1 MKADILIERATLNEL
16 PRLSQLFDGYRQFYR
31 MTSDI
36 SGARDFLAAR
46 LRHKDSIILVARV
59 GGESLAGFVQLYPMF
74 SSVRMGAI
82 WILNDLYVQRD
93 WRGQGVGQRLMEEAR
108 IRAAQSGCIALE
120 LATEKTNTRAKRLY
134 EKLGYTLDETFD
146 HYHLRSLDQR
156 ATTSS

>member
-1 MKADILIERATLNEL
+1 MKTDIHIERATFSEL
-16 PRLSQLFDGYRQFYR
+16 PRLSQLFDGYRRFYR
-31 MTSDI
+31 MKSDF

-59 GGESLAGFVQLYPMF
+59 GDESLVGFVQLYPAF

-93 WRGQGVGQRLMEEAR
+93 WRGQGVGHRLMEEAR
-108 IRAAQSGCIALE
+108 ILAVQNGCIALE
-120 LATEKTNTRAKRLY
+120 LATEKTNTRARRLY

-146 HYHLRSLDQR
+146 HYELAL
-156 ATTSS
+156 T